1 MNQKITVTQL
11 NTTISQLISNHEPLA
26 HVLVEG
32 ELSNFKRHS
41 SGHLYFSLKDERS
54 LVRCVMFRGQTGRVN
69 FNPIDGNKVIIKGHV
84 GVYEKNGSYQL
95 YVSEMTLHGAG
106 DLYLKFEQLKK
117 RLALE
122 GLFEIERKRKI
133 PYLPSTIGIITS
145 PTGAVIK
152 DITNVLDRRFP
163 NYNAILYPS
172 KVQGVDAHKTI
183 ISGIKYFNNFR
194 NVDVIIIA
202 RGGGSIEDLWP
213 FNEENLAYEI
223 ASSSIPIISAIGH
236 ETDFTIA
243 DFVADLRAPTPSAAA
258 ELVLPNL
265 DDIKIYIKEKKIRL
279 ITSMKNLL
287 VKKKQLLAYYADRP
301 VMKRPDEYVNKLH
314 QRIDQLDDK
323 LKFHMK
329 TKINSIEKDFVVLLG
344 KMQSLSPLDTIKRGY
359 AVIETEEKKLITSVK
374 DVSKDDII
382 IAKMS
387 DGIIISKV
395 LDKEKAK

>member
-11 NTTISQLISNHEPLA
+11 NATISQLIINHEPLA

-32 ELSNFKRHS
+32 EISNYKRHS

-54 LVRCVMFRGQTGRVN
+54 LVRCVMFRGQASRMN

-84 GVYEKNGSYQL
+84 GVYEKNGSYQV

-117 RLALE
+117 QLALK
-122 GLFEIERKRKI
+122 GLFDQQRKRKI

-145 PTGAVIK
+145 PTGAVIN
-152 DITNVLDRRFP
+152 DITNVLNRRFP
-163 NYNAILYPS
+163 NYSVILYPS
-172 KVQGVDAHKTI
+172 KVQGADAHITI
-183 ISGIKYFNNFR
+183 IKGIEYFNNLR

-265 DDIKIYIKEKKIRL
+265 DDITAFIQDNNIRL
-279 ITSMKNLL
+279 LISIKNLL
-287 VKKKQLLAYYADRP
+287 IKKKQLLAYYADRP
-301 VMKRPDEYVNKLH
+301 VMRRPEEYVNKLQ
-314 QRIDQLDDK
+314 QRIDQLDDQ
-323 LKFHMK
+323 LKFHM
-329 TKINSIEKDFVVLLG
+329 TTQINTIEKDFVVLLG

-359 AVIETEEKKLITSVK
+359 AVIETKEKKLITSVK